1 MNVLRSAFNALEEL
15 ERSRMVYFI
24 KIAPLK

>member
-15 ERSRMVYFI
+15 ERSLMVYFI